1 MNSKLFYLS
10 MILISSLGYL
20 SSVLISRFQIHFNG
34 CPFFRVH
41 IKEGLNLYHF
51 SLRKRAGGHAR
62 KIAVSNSVMKYFEG
76 FIGITEERNQSYG
89 DASADWKTPVYFVP
103 LPLYLKIRLR
113 ENCRSHQCSG
123 QRKKLFRY

>member
-41 IKEGLNLYHF
+41 IKGGLNLYRF
-51 SLRKRAGGHAR
+51 PPRKRAWGNA
-62 KIAVSNSVMKYFEG
+62 
-76 FIGITEERNQSYG
+76 
-89 DASADWKTPVYFVP
+89 
-103 LPLYLKIRLR
+103 
-113 ENCRSHQCSG
+113 
-123 QRKKLFRY
+123 

>member
-41 IKEGLNLYHF
+41 IMGYQNLYNF
-51 SLRKRAGGHAR
+51 L
-62 KIAVSNSVMKYFEG
+62 
-76 FIGITEERNQSYG
+76 
-89 DASADWKTPVYFVP
+89 
-103 LPLYLKIRLR
+103 
-113 ENCRSHQCSG
+113 SG
-123 QRKKLFRY
+123 QRRGASC

>member
-41 IKEGLNLYHF
+41 ITGKAYTAVAKERENSNKTGGISYEHQEHLYADH
-51 SLRKRAGGHAR
+51 
-62 KIAVSNSVMKYFEG
+62 
-76 FIGITEERNQSYG
+76 
-89 DASADWKTPVYFVP
+89 SAD
-103 LPLYLKIRLR
+103 
-113 ENCRSHQCSG
+113 CRIFADIVSFRRCVRGKQSI
-123 QRKKLFRY
+123 KLFKQ